1 MEATLR
7 AGGRAIAG
15 SGRRLHSAFVVTE
28 LALAVVL
35 LICAGMLGRTLVA
48 LSSLEPGLNVHNVLA
63 ARVAISPAVLQRP
76 APMPA
81 AGPDVLDRAGGVPGV
96 AFAALTD
103 IVPMRVGENAL
114 PYSTTA
120 ARPTADSPV
129 ALASGVTPDYLK
141 VMGIPL
147 RAGRFFDDHDAIDAE
162 PVIVVD
168 DNLAAHAFGRR
179 DVVGERLWL
188 PAM

>member
-63 ARVAISPAVLQRP
+63 ARVAISPAVLERP
-76 APMPA
+76 AQVRA
-81 AGPDVLDRAGGVPGV
+81 AWQDVPDRARGGPGVP
-96 AFAALTD
+96 FAPPPRYRAD
-103 IVPMRVGENAL
+103 
-114 PYSTTA
+114 A
-120 ARPTADSPV
+120 A
-129 ALASGVTPDYLK
+129 
-141 VMGIPL
+141 
-147 RAGRFFDDHDAIDAE
+147 
-162 PVIVVD
+162 
-168 DNLAAHAFGRR
+168 
-179 DVVGERLWL
+179 
-188 PAM
+188 